1 VSDDTMLWLGN
12 PIAYLAIWM
21 VMMVGMML
29 PSLAPVL
36 RRYRR
41 PVALAAA
48 YFLVWGAFGTV
59 AYVVGTMLVRVT
71 RHSPTL
77 GRALPI
83 VLGVLLAASG
93 LVQFTGWKRRQLAC
107 CRDCA
112 PSAAHSAWS
121 DGLRLGLHCCQCC
134 IALMALLFAAGMM
147 RLGAIVLVGSLIAA
161 ERLLPRPLP
170 IVRVIGVGVTAFGTF
185 STWRA
190 LS

>member
-1 VSDDTMLWLGN
+1 MLWLGS
-12 PIAYLAIWM
+12 PITFVAIWV

-29 PSLAPVL
+29 PSLVPVL

-41 PVALAAA
+41 PVALTAA
-48 YFLVWGAFGTV
+48 YFLVWTAFGTV
-59 AYVVGTMLVRVT
+59 AYIVGTMLVRAT
-71 RHSPTL
+71 RHSPAL

-93 LVQFTGWKRRQLAC
+93 VVQFTGWKRHHLAC

-112 PSAAHSAWS
+112 PRAAHSAWS

-134 IALMALLFAAGMM
+134 LALMALLFAAGMM
-147 RLGAIVLVGSLIAA
+147 RLGAIVLVGVLIAA
-161 ERLLPRPLP
+161 ERLLPRPMP
-170 IVRVIGVGVTAFGTF
+170 IVRLIGVGVTAFGTF
-185 STWRA
+185 LTWHA